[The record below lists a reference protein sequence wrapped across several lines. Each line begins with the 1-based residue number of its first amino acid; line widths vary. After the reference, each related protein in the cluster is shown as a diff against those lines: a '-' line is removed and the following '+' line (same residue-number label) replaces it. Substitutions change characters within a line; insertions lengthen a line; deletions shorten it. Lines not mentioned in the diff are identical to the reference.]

1 MNKLQFKT
9 NLKCSGCVDKLSPH
23 MNKLVGKDN
32 WEINLESPDK
42 TLTVNS
48 EVPLKEEDIVKA
60 VKDAGYKA
68 EK

>member
-1 MNKLQFKT
+1 
-9 NLKCSGCVDKLSPH
+9 
-23 MNKLVGKDN
+23 MNKLVGENN
-32 WEINLESPDK
+32 WEVNLESTDK

>member
-1 MNKLQFKT
+1 
-9 NLKCSGCVDKLSPH
+9 

-42 TLTVNS
+42 TLIVNS